1 MTAPIL
7 IDLPEAIET
16 KRLYIRAPMPG
27 DGSTTLASVLETWD
41 ALHETMPWARERPTL
56 EGQEAAAR
64 RLHAAFVRREDL
76 PMFAFLKD
84 RKTHVACSGL
94 HRMDWDVPRFEIGYW
109 VRRSFE
115 GQGYVTEVVRAL
127 AGFAL
132 AKLGAQR
139 VEIRCSH
146 RNVRSQRVA
155 ERCGF
160 TLEARLRNEARE
172 TNGELRDTL
181 VYSLL
186 PGDSAAASL

>member
-16 KRLYIRAPMPG
+16 QRLYIRAPQPG
-27 DGSTTLASVLETWD
+27 DGLAVNGSVLETWD
-41 ALHETMPWARERPTL
+41 ALHATMPWADRRPTV
-56 EGQEAAAR
+56 EESEAAAR
-64 RLHAAFVRREDL
+64 RLRAGFVARTDL
-76 PMFAFLKD
+76 PMFVFLAD
-84 RKTHVACSGL
+84 RVTHVACTGL
-94 HRMDWDVPRFEIGYW
+94 HRMDWAVPRFEIGYW

-115 GQGYVTEVVRAL
+115 GQGYVTEIVRAL
-127 AGFAL
+127 SGFAL
-132 AKLGAQR
+132 ATLGAQR

-146 RNVRSQRVA
+146 RNARSQRVA

-186 PGDSAAASL
+186 PGDPAAVT